1 MIFMSQPTSLVELLN
16 SLKTGDRST
25 ERLLYLYVKTN
36 CYPKVAAYL
45 SNRGAQRADAEDL
58 FQDAVLVFFE
68 AVRSGKFQYGGFRL
82 KPVTS
87 KVNAYL
93 MGVSKNL
100 WKKEL
105 RWRNR
110 KPLPQ
115 EEQTVQ
121 MEVEIA
127 GGIAADAYSA
137 LGDECQELLSLYFR
151 QKLSPTKI
159 GGRLGRKTAE
169 VKKQLAH
176 CTDKMLETLG
186 RLFGE
191 EQQGV
196 LSELIS
202 QGIEGLEER
211 CRALLTAF
219 YFERKS
225 MTEIAQAYGYASA
238 HSATEQKSRCMK
250 RLNTVIVSKVL
261 NS

>member
-1 MIFMSQPTSLVELLN
+1 MLTMSQPTSLVELLEK
-16 SLKTGDRST
+16 LKIGDHSA

-45 SNRGAQRADAEDL
+45 SNHGAQRIDVEDL
-58 FQDAVLVFFE
+58 FHDAVLVFFE
-68 AVRSGKFQYGGFRL
+68 AVRNGKFQYGGFDLR
-82 KPVTS
+82 PITGRVT
-87 KVNAYL
+87 AYL
-93 MGVSKNL
+93 TGVSKNL

-115 EEQTVQ
+115 EVQTVQ
-121 MEVEIA
+121 IEVEIA
-127 GGIAADAYSA
+127 SGIAADAFNA
-137 LGDECQELLSLYFR
+137 LGDDCQELLSLYFR

-169 VKKQLAH
+169 IKKQLAL

-196 LSELIS
+196 LSGLIN
-202 QGIEGLEER
+202 QGIADLEER
-211 CRALLTAF
+211 CQALLTDF

-225 MTEIAQAYGYASA
+225 MTEIAEAYGYASA

-250 RLNTVIVSKVL
+250 RLNTAVVSKVL